1 MIFINIGI
9 DIGGSH
15 VGMGLVDEEGN
26 IKDSKYIFYTN
37 ETFSMDKVF
46 ASINDF
52 IEEFEDEAESVRYWD
67 SWVCYGYF
75 N

>member
-26 IKDSKYIFYTN
+26 IKDSKYIFYTR
-37 ETFSMDKVF
+37 ETFSIDKVF
-46 ASINDF
+46 TSINDF
-52 IEEFEDEAESVRYWD
+52 IEEFEDEAESVRYWN
-67 SWVCYGYF
+67 SRICYRYID
-75 N
+75 